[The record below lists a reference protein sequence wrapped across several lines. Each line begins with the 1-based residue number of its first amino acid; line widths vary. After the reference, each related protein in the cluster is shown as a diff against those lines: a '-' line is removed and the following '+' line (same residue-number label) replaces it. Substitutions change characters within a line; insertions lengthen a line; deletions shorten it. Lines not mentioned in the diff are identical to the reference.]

1 MADVEY
7 SVEARFEGDDDLR
20 RAADSLER
28 VGDTGRRALDDIEQ
42 KARGGLGL
50 LNLQAG
56 ISLVGQGLSALQ
68 GIATTTFSAL
78 SEGAALSDARGDFA
92 DLSTEINTTADALEG
107 RLRQATGGLITDAQ
121 LISDASNLMALN
133 LGLTEDELVDFAGVA
148 AELDWN
154 MEALADTLNTGA
166 TRGLKE
172 MGLSISDVK
181 GRMAELEE
189 QGIATDKAF
198 RMAIL
203 EVAEEKIGRVG
214 KKSEEAAGQLQIM
227 EVAIQNAGTAFK
239 EAFAESVADRLEVAA
254 GGAMALGDNLNYA
267 AEGAAKLVAIPIGGF
282 LDSLSAAG
290 QVSAMGEL
298 ATQVIDLGG
307 NLDDLRRKWPQAF
320 TPGRQTPESVA
331 GAIADLTTEL
341 ARLQAAA
348 GAANPELN
356 DLFPASIAS
365 DANRAADSIGRVTAA
380 LGDFNQASN
389 QGAYT
394 PPVAPTLDEAY
405 YSYLAA
411 GARDFN
417 QALIDQQIAARDA
430 AGAWD
435 AYVSAVERAGGGVF
449 ADFVDQADDARKAG
463 EDWAYDTKQAIYDA
477 LVDSG
482 APPSVIADYAAEVG
496 IAAEDIAA
504 AMTAMQQQTVID
516 NMTQQAQDGKIAWD
530 ELGAAIENAL
540 RILAGGYPV
549 DLGPRAIPEI
559 EDRGFRSGWMEG
571 FDPNAPPETYT
582 VVVDANTEP
591 AIKAVNEA
599 IGLVEGFTNPAEVYE
614 AVMEMDIQQVVD
626 GSAEATQLINGIPT
640 SRTITV
646 NWQQIGGDEIMR
658 MLQLLGLIQ

>member
-214 KKSEEAAGQLQIM
+214 RKSEEAAGQLQIM

-307 NLDDLRRKWPQAF
+307 NLDDIRRKWPQAF

-417 QALIDQQIAARDA
+417 QAVIDQATYARDA
-430 AGAWD
+430 ATAWEQYTD
-435 AYVSAVERAGGGVF
+435 AITSRGGDLF
-449 ADFVDQADDARKAG
+449 ADFVESAERAREAG
-463 EDWAYDTKQAIYDA
+463 LNFAFDVNQAIYDA
-477 LVDSG
+477 ANNEGAGADFLSG
-482 APPSVIADYAAEVG
+482 FAENVG
-496 IAAEDIAA
+496 YAAEDIAA
-504 AMTAMQQQTVID
+504 AMQAAQQQALVTDLAAGVRE
-516 NMTQQAQDGKIAWD
+516 AGIAWSEFPGIVAD
-530 ELGAAIENAL
+530 AMAELEGTTSRA
-540 RILAGGYPV
+540 PV
-549 DLGPRAIPEI
+549 VMPAPEDLG
-559 EDRGFRSGWMEG
+559 FREGWQEN
-571 FDPNAPPETYT
+571 FLPNANEPVIVPMEIQIREDLITT
-582 VVVDANTEP
+582 AVDNARG
-591 AIKAVNEA
+591 I
-599 IGLVEGFTNPAEVYE
+599 VEGFTNPAEVYE

-646 NWQQIGGDEIMR
+646 NWQQIGADEIMR

>member
-307 NLDDLRRKWPQAF
+307 NLDDIRRKWPQAF

-417 QALIDQQIAARDA
+417 QAIIDQMTYARDA
-430 AGAWD
+430 ATAWEQYTD
-435 AYVSAVERAGGGVF
+435 AITSRGGDLF
-449 ADFVDQADDARKAG
+449 ADFVESAERAREAG
-463 EDWAYDTKQAIYDA
+463 LNFAFDVNQAIYDA
-477 LVDSG
+477 ANNEGAGADFLSG
-482 APPSVIADYAAEVG
+482 FAESVGY
-496 IAAEDIAA
+496 AAEDIAA
-504 AMTAMQQQTVID
+504 AMQAAQQQALVTDLAAGVRE
-516 NMTQQAQDGKIAWD
+516 AGIAWSEFPGIVAD
-530 ELGAAIENAL
+530 AMAELEGTTSRA
-540 RILAGGYPV
+540 PV
-549 DLGPRAIPEI
+549 VMPAPEDLG
-559 EDRGFRSGWMEG
+559 FREGWQEN
-571 FDPNAPPETYT
+571 FLPNANEPVIVPMEIQIREDLITT
-582 VVVDANTEP
+582 AVDNARG
-591 AIKAVNEA
+591 I
-599 IGLVEGFTNPAEVYE
+599 VEGFTNPAEVYE

-646 NWQQIGGDEIMR
+646 NWQQIGADEIMR

>member
-28 VGDTGRRALDDIEQ
+28 VGDTGRRALDGIEQ

-214 KKSEEAAGQLQIM
+214 RKSEEAAGQLQIM

-307 NLDDLRRKWPQAF
+307 NLDDIRRKWPQAF

-417 QALIDQQIAARDA
+417 QAVIDQATYARDA
-430 AGAWD
+430 ATAWEQYTD
-435 AYVSAVERAGGGVF
+435 AITSRGGDLF
-449 ADFVDQADDARKAG
+449 ADFVESAERAREAG
-463 EDWAYDTKQAIYDA
+463 LNFAFDVNQAIYDA
-477 LVDSG
+477 ANNEGAGADFLSG
-482 APPSVIADYAAEVG
+482 FAENVG
-496 IAAEDIAA
+496 YAAEDIAA
-504 AMTAMQQQTVID
+504 AMQAAQQQALVTDLAAGVRE
-516 NMTQQAQDGKIAWD
+516 AGIAWSEFPGIVAD
-530 ELGAAIENAL
+530 AMAELEGTTSRA
-540 RILAGGYPV
+540 PV
-549 DLGPRAIPEI
+549 VMPAPEDLG
-559 EDRGFRSGWMEG
+559 FREGWQKN
-571 FDPNAPPETYT
+571 FLPNANEPVIVPMEIQIREDLITT
-582 VVVDANTEP
+582 AVDNARG
-591 AIKAVNEA
+591 I
-599 IGLVEGFTNPAEVYE
+599 VEGFTNPAEVYE

-646 NWQQIGGDEIMR
+646 NWQQIGADEITR

>member
-254 GGAMALGDNLNYA
+254 GGAQALGDNLNYA
-267 AEGAAKLVAIPIGGF
+267 AEGLAKLAGIPIGGI
-282 LDSLSAAG
+282 LDSLAAMG
-290 QVSAMGEL
+290 QMGEL
-298 ATQVIDLGG
+298 GDLSQQFIDLGG
-307 NLDDLRRKWPQAF
+307 NLDDIRRKWPQAF

-417 QALIDQQIAARDA
+417 QAIIDQMTYARDA
-430 AGAWD
+430 ATAWEQYTD
-435 AYVSAVERAGGGVF
+435 AITSRGGDLF
-449 ADFVDQADDARKAG
+449 ADFVESAERAREAG
-463 EDWAYDTKQAIYDA
+463 LNFAFDVNQAIYDA
-477 LVDSG
+477 ANNEGAGADFLSG
-482 APPSVIADYAAEVG
+482 FAESVGY
-496 IAAEDIAA
+496 AAEDIAA
-504 AMTAMQQQTVID
+504 AMQAAQQQALVTDLAAGVRE
-516 NMTQQAQDGKIAWD
+516 AGIAWSEFPGIVAD
-530 ELGAAIENAL
+530 AMAELEGTTSRA
-540 RILAGGYPV
+540 PV
-549 DLGPRAIPEI
+549 VMPAPEDLG
-559 EDRGFRSGWMEG
+559 FREGWQEN
-571 FDPNAPPETYT
+571 FLPNANEPVIVPMEIQIREDLITT
-582 VVVDANTEP
+582 AVDNARG
-591 AIKAVNEA
+591 I
-599 IGLVEGFTNPAEVYE
+599 VEGFTNPAEVYE

>member
-20 RAADSLER
+20 RAAQGLED
-28 VGDTGRRALDDIEQ
+28 VGEKGRRAMDGIEQ

-50 LNLQAG
+50 LNLEAG
-56 ISLVGQGLSALQ
+56 ISLVGQAMGTLQ
-68 GIATTTFSAL
+68 GIATTTFAAL
-78 SEGAALSDARGDFA
+78 SEGAALADARGDFA

-133 LGLTEDELVDFAGVA
+133 LGLTEDEIVDFSGVA

-154 MEALADTLNTGA
+154 MEQLADTLNTGA

-181 GRMAELEE
+181 GRMAELEA
-189 QGIATDKAF
+189 QGVATDKAF

-227 EVAIQNAGTAFK
+227 EIAIQNASSTFK
-239 EAFAESVADRLEVAA
+239 EAFAESVVDNLEGAA
-254 GGAMALGDNLNYA
+254 GGALALGDNLNYA

-290 QVSAMGEL
+290 QVSMMGEL

-356 DLFPASIAS
+356 DLFPSSIAS

-417 QALIDQQIAARDA
+417 QAVIDQATYARDA
-430 AGAWD
+430 ATAWEQYTD
-435 AYVSAVERAGGGVF
+435 AITSRGGDLF
-449 ADFVDQADDARKAG
+449 ADFVESAERAREAG
-463 EDWAYDTKQAIYDA
+463 LNFAFDVNQAIYDA
-477 LVDSG
+477 ANNEGAGADFLSG
-482 APPSVIADYAAEVG
+482 FAENVG
-496 IAAEDIAA
+496 YAAEDIAA
-504 AMTAMQQQTVID
+504 AMQAAQQQALVTDLAAGVRE
-516 NMTQQAQDGKIAWD
+516 AGIAWSEFPGIVAD
-530 ELGAAIENAL
+530 AMAELEGTTSRA
-540 RILAGGYPV
+540 PV
-549 DLGPRAIPEI
+549 VMPAPEDLG
-559 EDRGFRSGWMEG
+559 FREGWQEN
-571 FDPNAPPETYT
+571 FLPNANEPVIVPMEIQIREDLITT
-582 VVVDANTEP
+582 AVDNARG
-591 AIKAVNEA
+591 I
-599 IGLVEGFTNPAEVYE
+599 VEGFTNPADVYE

-646 NWQQIGGDEIMR
+646 NWQQIGADEITR